1 MWNIRRSL
9 TQILQHLAATGP
21 NVDVLKEM
29 LNLGAS
35 VHLRNRNGRTP
46 LFVAAHAGLPHHV
59 EALREAGAHL
69 HSDELAT
76 AKIFSKSDPHPD
88 VWTLAGVEEH

>member
-1 MWNIRRSL
+1 MKVDQHNP
-9 TQILQHLAATGP
+9 QHLAATGP

-46 LFVAAHAGLPHHV
+46 LFVAAHAGLTSHV

-76 AKIFSKSDPHPD
+76 AKIFAKSDPNLE
-88 VWTLAGVEEH
+88 VWTLAGVDEL

>member
-1 MWNIRRSL
+1 VWNIRRSL

>member
-1 MWNIRRSL
+1 M
-9 TQILQHLAATGP
+9 
-21 NVDVLKEM
+21 LKEM